1 MIVMKKKKF
10 VILMVTLVILGMV
23 LTLALSYGFIL
34 QNGSV
39 MVSKDR
45 YDQLKEIYD
54 TYGKTE
60 YLRRLIDEEYYLQV
74 DKTDLIEGINKGLFS
89 GLKDPYS
96 EYLTKEEYE
105 ELMIDTIGEFEG
117 IGVYITTHEDGSIVV
132 SSTILGSPA
141 YEKNIMPGDIITAID
156 KVFYSGNEIDKA
168 ARALRGEKGTNVTLS
183 ILRDKTPME
192 VTLVRGTIN
201 TITVYGKVLSQNIG
215 YIRIA
220 QFEKNTSSEFERE
233 FINLEEKGVK
243 GIVIDLRSNGGGLLD
258 PGVKIADLLL
268 KQCVITYSEDRNKN
282 REYYNSDNRAYV
294 TPYCLLVNR
303 WTASTSEILAASVK
317 SNKGGLILGEKTF
330 GKGVVQTVKSL
341 PDGDGVKLTVMQF
354 FAPDGETIHKKGV
367 TPDIEIIEEEGE
379 GEDIVLERA
388 VEELLNL

>member
-354 FAPDGETIHKKGV
+354 FAPNGETIHKKGV

>member
-60 YLRRLIDEEYYLQV
+60 YLRRLIDEEYYLKV

-354 FAPDGETIHKKGV
+354 FAPNGETIHKKGV

>member
-1 MIVMKKKKF
+1 MKKKKF

-60 YLRRLIDEEYYLQV
+60 YLRRLIDEEYYLKV

-354 FAPDGETIHKKGV
+354 FAPNGETIHKKGV

-388 VEELLNL
+388 VEELSNL

>member
-60 YLRRLIDEEYYLQV
+60 YLRRLIDEEYYLKV

>member
-10 VILMVTLVILGMV
+10 VIFMVTLVILGMV

-354 FAPDGETIHKKGV
+354 FAPNGETIHKKGV

-388 VEELLNL
+388 VEELSNL

>member
-10 VILMVTLVILGMV
+10 VIFMVTLVILGMV

-60 YLRRLIDEEYYLQV
+60 YLRRLIDEEYYLKV

-354 FAPDGETIHKKGV
+354 FAPNGETIHKKGV

-388 VEELLNL
+388 VEELSNL

>member
-60 YLRRLIDEEYYLQV
+60 YLRRLIDEEYYLKV

-141 YEKNIMPGDIITAID
+141 YEKNIMPGDIITAI
-156 KVFYSGNEIDKA
+156 
-168 ARALRGEKGTNVTLS
+168 
-183 ILRDKTPME
+183 
-192 VTLVRGTIN
+192 
-201 TITVYGKVLSQNIG
+201 
-215 YIRIA
+215 
-220 QFEKNTSSEFERE
+220 
-233 FINLEEKGVK
+233 
-243 GIVIDLRSNGGGLLD
+243 
-258 PGVKIADLLL
+258 
-268 KQCVITYSEDRNKN
+268 
-282 REYYNSDNRAYV
+282 
-294 TPYCLLVNR
+294 
-303 WTASTSEILAASVK
+303 EILPTSPAKQRAFFLK
-317 SNKGGLILGEKTF
+317 LKKLNTKILA
-330 GKGVVQTVKSL
+330 V
-341 PDGDGVKLTVMQF
+341 
-354 FAPDGETIHKKGV
+354 
-367 TPDIEIIEEEGE
+367 
-379 GEDIVLERA
+379 IV
-388 VEELLNL
+388 

>member
-388 VEELLNL
+388 VEELSNL

>member
-60 YLRRLIDEEYYLQV
+60 YLRRLIDEEYYLKV

-354 FAPDGETIHKKGV
+354 FAPNGETIHKKGV

-388 VEELLNL
+388 VEELSNL

>member
-354 FAPDGETIHKKGV
+354 FAPNGETIHKKGV

-388 VEELLNL
+388 VEELSNL

>member
-60 YLRRLIDEEYYLQV
+60 YLRRLIDEEYYLKV

-388 VEELLNL
+388 VEELSNL